1 MIKREWTVGLLAT
14 GVITKIKVGDRP
26 VATTAN
32 ALLGGMFERARLSED
47 YGILV
52 DESGRLKGLPEN
64 KIASLLYGTP
74 IHGAPIVGDAFVC
87 SEVYVDYGGF
97 PELDLVWLTEE
108 QADEF
113 LLLLPEA
120 YLTDMRRKAR

>member
-1 MIKREWTVGLLAT
+1 MDKVREWTVGLLAT
-14 GVITKIKVGDRP
+14 GAITKIKVGDRP
-26 VATTAN
+26 LATAAN
-32 ALLGGMFERARLSED
+32 ELLGDTFERVRLSRD

-64 KIASLLYGTP
+64 KIAGLLYGTP

-87 SEVYVDYGGF
+87 SEDYVDYDGF

-108 QADEF
+108 QADEIIRF
-113 LLLLPEA
+113 LPEA
-120 YLTDMRRKAR
+120 YRTDMR